1 MRIAVT
7 GAAGGFGRRVVARA
21 LLAGHEVVATDLPEA
36 LPEERGS
43 VEWRAAD
50 LVDIEQTRRALAGV
64 EGVIHLGALPSAH
77 SRPEPHVHNINVTST
92 YNVLLAAEEHAVPAV
107 CTASSVNAIGGV
119 YSDRPR
125 YDRFPVDEEHPT
137 YCEDPYGLSKW
148 IGEQQSASFAR
159 RRPDVPFSALRLHA
173 LRDDHSSALRPSEED
188 ESRWRDLWGWV
199 SFDAAAAAALLAL
212 HRTRP
217 GHEVYNVV
225 AARTA
230 SSTPS
235 PTLAE
240 RWFPQV
246 PIAEPLEGTTGFYST
261 RKALA
266 ELGWDAR
273 DEHPAVS
280 DGERSGAAVRS

>member
-21 LLAGHEVVATDLPEA
+21 LLAEHEVVATDLPEA
-36 LPEERGS
+36 LPQERAG

-50 LVDIEQTRRALAGV
+50 LVDIEQARRALTGA
-64 EGVIHLGALPSAH
+64 EGVIHLGALPSART
-77 SRPEPHVHNINVTST
+77 RPEPHVHNINVTST
-92 YNVLLAAEEHAVPAV
+92 YNVLLAAEEHGVAAV
-107 CTASSVNAIGGV
+107 CTASSINAIGGV

-173 LRDDHSSALRPSEED
+173 LRDDHASALHPREED
-188 ESRWRDLWGWV
+188 GSRWRDLWGWV
-199 SFDAAAAAALLAL
+199 SFDSAAAAALLAL
-212 HRTRP
+212 HRGRP
-217 GHEVYNVV
+217 GHAVYNVV

-235 PTLAE
+235 LELAE
-240 RWFPQV
+240 RWFPEV
-246 PIAEPLEGTTGFYST
+246 PIPEPLEGTAGFYST

-273 DEHPAVS
+273 DEHPAVAER
-280 DGERSGAAVRS
+280 ERSGTAVRS